1 MQEQALIRIALALT
15 IPAVQELIRVALCES
30 LSLRSLLLDLK
41 SLKYCCLDLRCRQ
54 HFSPFVSETILV
66 LVSDTHTVTFPPT
79 FTISRVQAATS
90 ARWIHCSQGIV
101 LEHLT
106 FLRAHGMHDRGAL

>member
-54 HFSPFVSETILV
+54 HFSLFVSDTILV
-66 LVSDTHTVTFPPT
+66 LVRTTLTLSLSLRLSQSLVCRQRHLPVGH
-79 FTISRVQAATS
+79 IARRV
-90 ARWIHCSQGIV
+90 
-101 LEHLT
+101 
-106 FLRAHGMHDRGAL
+106 